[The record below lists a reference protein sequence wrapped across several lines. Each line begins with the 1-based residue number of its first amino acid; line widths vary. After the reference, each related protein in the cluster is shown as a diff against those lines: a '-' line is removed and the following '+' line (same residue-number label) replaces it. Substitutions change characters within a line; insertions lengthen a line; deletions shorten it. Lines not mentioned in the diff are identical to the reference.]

1 MEPVAGKLNEPRGMP
16 IDRIHR
22 AYRERC
28 CDFAEAFGYDEN
40 YIATYFEEFALM
52 RVFEQG
58 MHKNLAA
65 FVAWQDVQ
73 ACFCK
78 QAETG
83 D

>member
-1 MEPVAGKLNEPRGMP
+1 MNVAGKLNEPRRLP

-22 AYRERC
+22 AYREGVV
-28 CDFAEAFGYDEN
+28 DFAESFGYDEN
-40 YIATYFEEFALM
+40 YIATYFEEFTLM
-52 RVFEQG
+52 REFEQG
-58 MHKNLAA
+58 MAKNLAA